1 MFPSNHLTTNWPAD
15 VNGTLIRSAPYQVVR
30 GDTPPPEVRRAT
42 PTKLQS
48 VKGSPHPQPETSHVQ
63 DKARSENRPT
73 PVIQRDPPVKPLRTL
88 APKNPPP
95 VKPAHTLAPNNP
107 PAKRART
114 LASDNLA
121 VKSVPTPVPDNLPA
135 KPVSTLTPSNPPV
148 KPAHTPT
155 PNNPPAKHART
166 LASDNSP
173 VKPVPTLTPDSLP
186 TKPDGAL
193 TPSNPPNLPTT
204 VLPKGPP
211 GRCKQCTQ
219 PTPDVRDC
227 SHLSTFTLL
236 IVGLKG
242 GRFCAQCNRHWTRAP
257 YRR

>member
-1 MFPSNHLTTNWPAD
+1 MFPSKQLTTSWPAE
-15 VNGTLIRSAPYQVVR
+15 VNGTLIKSAPYQVVR
-30 GDTPPPEVRRAT
+30 GDTPPPEVQRAT

-48 VKGSPHPQPETSHVQ
+48 AKGSPRPQPETSHVR
-63 DKARSENRPT
+63 DKARGESRPI

-88 APKNPPP
+88 APRDPP
-95 VKPAHTLAPNNP
+95 VKPAHTLAPSNP

-114 LASDNLA
+114 LASENLA
-121 VKSVPTPVPDNLPA
+121 VKSVPTPAPDNLPA
-135 KPVSTLTPSNPPV
+135 KP
-148 KPAHTPT
+148 AHTLT

-173 VKPVPTLTPDSLP
+173 VKPIPTLTPDNLP

-193 TPSNPPNLPTT
+193 TPSNPPDLPTT

-219 PTPDVRDC
+219 PTPDVRDY
-227 SHLSTFTLL
+227 SHSFMFTLL
-236 IVGLKG
+236 IFGLKG
-242 GRFCAQCNRHWTRAP
+242 GRFCAQCNRHWTRP
-257 YRR
+257 SYKR